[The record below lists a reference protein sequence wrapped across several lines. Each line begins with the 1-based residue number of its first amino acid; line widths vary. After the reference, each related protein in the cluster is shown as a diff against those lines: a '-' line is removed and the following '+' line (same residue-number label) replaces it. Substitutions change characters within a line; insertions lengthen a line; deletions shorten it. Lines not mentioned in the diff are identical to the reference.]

1 MASRR
6 SCGTSTL
13 VPIRPSAA
21 PFSRS
26 RRGFAHTPHTRLCRA
41 APAGGGRRG
50 AVATNT
56 DLSVGE
62 KAASRGMANTM
73 KGLAFL
79 YVVLTR
85 DSLGAPVDVD
95 RALNAATAPFVTK
108 DSVYGYVLALLD
120 GARADL
126 RVADADSVAF
136 PFPTPPGFSGLETPG
151 AFKRFNRALAAKA
164 AILRATAAACG
175 TPCYTRAVADLDS
188 SFLDRAAT
196 TAAGFA
202 AGAYFDFSNGAG
214 DLSNGLSEPLNGD
227 TYFALDSNVANA
239 DTQPVPGKVRDQ
251 RVLHK
256 IDSAGVVERPRG
268 GSHS

>member
-1 MASRR
+1 MA
-6 SCGTSTL
+6 
-13 VPIRPSAA
+13 A
-21 PFSRS
+21 
-26 RRGFAHTPHTRLCRA
+26 
-41 APAGGGRRG
+41 
-50 AVATNT
+50 NT

-73 KGLAFL
+73 KALAFL

-95 RALNAATAPFVTK
+95 RALTAATAPFVTK

-126 RVADADSVAF
+126 RVADADSAAF

-188 SFLDRAAT
+188 SFLDRTATHILAFEGDSKVSWFEGNYSDYEADRKQRLGAA
-196 TAAGFA
+196 
-202 AGAYFDFSNGAG
+202 
-214 DLSNGLSEPLNGD
+214 
-227 TYFALDSNVANA
+227 A
-239 DTQPVPGKVRDQ
+239 DQPHRIKYRQ
-251 RVLHK
+251 LTR
-256 IDSAGVVERPRG
+256 A
-268 GSHS
+268 